1 MLKLK
6 KVVSVIIVI
15 LQIALLAGAYIFHY
29 FTIKKQGMNRFVN
42 FYNMKW
48 NKAYPMEVLKF
59 AVVAIILIATVL
71 LLMYVIKKKEEINLN
86 VKGSV
91 VGMTVLSFV
100 YIVFTLWMGLDKLR
114 AYYFISLM
122 LALAAVLQIGKTALR
137 IKGVL

>member
-1 MLKLK
+1 MSNL
-6 KVVSVIIVI
+6 
-15 LQIALLAGAYIFHY
+15 
-29 FTIKKQGMNRFVN
+29 
-42 FYNMKW
+42 YN
-48 NKAYPMEVLKF
+48 Y
-59 AVVAIILIATVL
+59 
-71 LLMYVIKKKEEINLN
+71 LN

-122 LALAAVLQIGKTALR
+122 LAVAAVLQIGKTALR